1 MIFNYYVELNYI
13 NNECRLM
20 IRLDYISSLLLL
32 LLAKLRCPKYQDGG
46 DCYYDYF
53 FFTEQTYNMVS
64 FNY

>member
-13 NNECRLM
+13 NNESRLM

-32 LLAKLRCPKYQDGG
+32 LIAKLRCPKYQDGG

-53 FFTEQTYNMVS
+53 FF
-64 FNY
+64 